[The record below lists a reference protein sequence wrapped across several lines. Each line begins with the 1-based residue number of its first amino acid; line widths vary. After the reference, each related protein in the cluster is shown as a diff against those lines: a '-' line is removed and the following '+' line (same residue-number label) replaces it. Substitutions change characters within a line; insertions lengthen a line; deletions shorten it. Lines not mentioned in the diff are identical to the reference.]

1 MLSEAKQSIPVAA
14 ILRQTVGFLAPL
26 SMTTPYRIGLISRK
40 LVPIDK
46 E

>member
-1 MLSEAKQSIPVAA
+1 MLSEAKHPYRRHHSAEGE
-14 ILRQTVGFLAPL
+14 GFLATL
-26 SMTTPYRIGLISRK
+26 GMTEFYRIGLISRK